1 MDWFQGRSE
10 IKNILQL
17 QVINEDFKEK
27 YHQELIKNSEL
38 KDKIIQLQDDLLTKI
53 TQNSSKS

>member
-27 YHQELIKNSEL
+27 YYQELIKNSEL

>member
-53 TQNSSKS
+53 T